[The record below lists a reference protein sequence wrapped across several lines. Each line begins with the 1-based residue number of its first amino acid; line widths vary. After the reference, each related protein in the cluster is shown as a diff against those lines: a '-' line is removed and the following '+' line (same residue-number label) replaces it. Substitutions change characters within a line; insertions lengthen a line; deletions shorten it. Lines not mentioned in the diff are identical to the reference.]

1 MRENKN
7 KLVYFKLVVWL
18 ESKIDAK
25 PEPNLNNQT
34 ACGPTKWIR
43 SREAEKISISREDRL
58 AEQRQISR
66 VIR

>member
-1 MRENKN
+1 M
-7 KLVYFKLVVWL
+7 VWL

-25 PEPNLNNQT
+25 AEPNLNKQTT
-34 ACGPTKWIR
+34 ACEPPRWTK

>member
-1 MRENKN
+1 MVSLSWWLQS
-7 KLVYFKLVVWL
+7 KL
-18 ESKIDAK
+18 DAK
-25 PEPNLNNQT
+25 AEPNLNKQTT
-34 ACGPTKWIR
+34 ACGPPRWTK